1 MLSSEPS
8 TSARIA
14 PTDPWARASN
24 RATKRCPAQ
33 ERQHQLSSAAWPA
46 TNDMQLCAQ
55 IDRLGV
61 RRAEF
66 SSGGAAAFDTHERIL
81 SAVGNA

>member
-1 MLSSEPS
+1 
-8 TSARIA
+8 
-14 PTDPWARASN
+14 
-24 RATKRCPAQ
+24 
-33 ERQHQLSSAAWPA
+33 
-46 TNDMQLCAQ
+46 MQLCAQ

-61 RRAEF
+61 RRDEF